1 LATKGAPLNV
11 RTRWPWISVLLAAI
25 VSLNPLGLD
34 VIYAAF
40 FSGEVLSR
48 NIWGPIALTGIAIM
62 VLVSV
67 AEWRIRVLL
76 INRRQRGTRTA

>member
-1 LATKGAPLNV
+1 MNV

-25 VSLNPLGLD
+25 ISFNPLGLD

-40 FSGEVLSR
+40 FSGEALSR
-48 NIWGPIALTGIAIM
+48 NIWGSIALTGIAIM
-62 VLVSV
+62 VLIAV

-76 INRRQRGTRTA
+76 INRRQRGTGTA